1 MKRYFEMFVALGVA
15 CLAARAQDGTAP
27 KAAGPPKTISA
38 AESDKH
44 YDETLTVTGKVV
56 QVNVRPSMAYLNFD
70 KPYPSNLF
78 TAVIFARATNK
89 FASLPKLTGK
99 DVAVTGKV
107 LKFKSKPE
115 MVLDNTNQLTVLEKN
130 K

>member
-1 MKRYFEMFVALGVA
+1 MKRYVELLTILGFA
-15 CLAARAQDGTAP
+15 GLAALAQDAT
-27 KAAGPPKTISA
+27 PPKTA
-38 AESDKH
+38 APAKTIGTTESDKH
-44 YDETLTVTGKVV
+44 YDETLTVTGKIV
-56 QVNVRPSMAYLNFD
+56 QVSLRPSMVYLNFD

-89 FASLPKLTGK
+89 FTTLPKLAGK

-107 LKFKSKPE
+107 VKFRSKPE
-115 MVLDNTNQLTVLEKN
+115 MVLENTNQLTVLEKS

>member
-1 MKRYFEMFVALGVA
+1 MKRYVEILTILGVA
-15 CLAARAQDGTAP
+15 GLAALAQDGT
-27 KAAGPPKTISA
+27 PPKTAGPAKTIGT

-56 QVNVRPSMAYLNFD
+56 QVNLRPSMVYLNFD

-89 FASLPKLTGK
+89 FDSLPKLAGK

-107 LKFKSKPE
+107 VKFRSKPE
-115 MVLDNTNQLTVLEKN
+115 MVLENTNQLTVLETRK
-130 K
+130 